1 MHQILL
7 VDDEPYVVDDL
18 SISLPWA
25 EMGFEQ
31 VHKAY
36 SGYEALELLQRHP
49 IDIVVTDIN
58 MPEISGIE
66 LIASIRNRWKH
77 IRVVMLTGYA
87 EFEYARKAIEE
98 QASAYLLKPIAND
111 QLIAVIGKLQEE
123 LRREWETWSSYQR
136 TMQTF
141 REHLPLLRDR
151 LLSELLQGRKLPRLQ
166 LQERLT
172 QFGLPL
178 STDLPVCLAVVR
190 PEEFF
195 RRQDMHSM
203 LLFEYAIINIA
214 QELFQDRFLIWSCKD
229 VHDYLVFLLQPKADL
244 DSGGN
249 PGNEVAQAAYQ
260 LQNHVSTLMGGGL
273 SVVTTGWGGF
283 PDQVYTLY
291 QSAISAIRQHIGSET
306 GIYLDATDNIGS
318 QPVEILQPLYEPP
331 LFFHM
336 FEANNWQGIE
346 DKLDAIA
353 SELARNPD
361 RSLEHIH
368 EARLHLETAF
378 YYFAHKNNKMLSEIV
393 GNPLLEQAPF
403 QTPDKLREWALEVTV
418 LLREHFESERRDS
431 RTVLIQN
438 VHEYISRNL
447 HYVSLQAI
455 ADHVQMHPVYLS
467 KMYKLETGKRISDY
481 ISQVKM
487 EKAAYLLIH
496 TPLKIYEVSA
506 ELGYSNAHYFIKLF
520 KEYAGMTPHEFR
532 DRAL

>member
-18 SISLPWA
+18 SISLPWT
-25 EMGFEQ
+25 EMGFGL

-36 SGYEALELLQRHP
+36 SGYEALDLLQRYP

-66 LIASIRNRWKH
+66 LIASIRSRWKH

-111 QLIAVIGKLQEE
+111 QLVAVITKLQNE
-123 LRREWETWSSYQR
+123 LRGEWEAWSSYQR

-151 LLSELLQGRKLPRLQ
+151 LLGDLLQGRKLSGPQ
-166 LQERLT
+166 LQERLA
-172 QFGLPL
+172 QFDLPL
-178 STDLPVCLAVVR
+178 STSQPVCLAVVR

-195 RRQDMHSM
+195 RRQDMRSM

-214 QELFQDRFLIWSCKD
+214 QELFQDRFRIWSCKD
-229 VHDYLVFLLQPKADL
+229 VHDYLVFLLQPREDIE
-244 DSGGN
+244 SGSN
-249 PGNEVAQAAYQ
+249 PGDEVAQSAYQ
-260 LQNHVSTLMGGGL
+260 LQNHVSTLIGGGL

-283 PDQVYTLY
+283 PDQVYSLY

-306 GIYLDATDNIGS
+306 GIYLDATDTS
-318 QPVEILQPLYEPP
+318 VAQSVEILQPLYEPP
-331 LFFHM
+331 LLSHM

-346 DKLDAIA
+346 DKLNAITT
-353 SELARNPD
+353 ELGRNPD

-393 GNPLLEQAPF
+393 GNPLLEQPPF
-403 QTPDKLREWALEVTV
+403 QTPDKLREWALHVIL

-431 RTVLIQN
+431 RTVLIQS
-438 VHEYISRNL
+438 VHEYINSNL

-481 ISQVKM
+481 IGQAKM

-520 KEYAGMTPHEFR
+520 KEYTGMTPQEYR

>member
-7 VDDEPYVVDDL
+7 IDDEPYVVDDL
-18 SISLPWA
+18 SISLPWT

-31 VHKAY
+31 VHTAY
-36 SGYEALELLQRHP
+36 SGYEALELLQRYP

-66 LIASIRNRWKH
+66 LIASIRSRWKH

-123 LRREWETWSSYQR
+123 LRGEWETRSSYQR

-151 LLSELLQGRKLPRLQ
+151 LLGELLQGRKMSRPQ
-166 LQERLT
+166 LHERLS
-172 QFGLPL
+172 QFDLPF
-178 STDLPVCLAVVR
+178 STNLPVCLVIVR

-195 RRQDMHSM
+195 RRQDMGSM

-214 QELFQDRFLIWSCKD
+214 QELFQDRFHIWSSKD
-229 VHDYLVFLLQPKADL
+229 VHDYLVFLLQPREDIEPRLNLAD
-244 DSGGN
+244 DIT
-249 PGNEVAQAAYQ
+249 QAAYQ
-260 LQNHVSTLMGGGL
+260 LQNHVSTLIGGGL

-291 QSAISAIRQHIGSET
+291 QSGISAIRQHIGSET
-306 GIYLDATDNIGS
+306 GIYLDATDNS
-318 QPVEILQPLYEPP
+318 SFNPVEILQPLYEPP
-331 LFFHM
+331 LFFHL

-346 DKLDAIA
+346 DKLNAIA

-361 RSLEHIH
+361 HSLEHIH

-378 YYFAHKNNKMLSEIV
+378 YYFAHKNKKMLGEIV
-393 GNPLLEQAPF
+393 GNPLMKQAPF
-403 QTPDKLREWALEVTV
+403 QTADKLREWALEMVT
-418 LLREHFESERRDS
+418 LLKEHFESERRDS
-431 RTVLIQN
+431 RTVLIRN
-438 VHEYISRNL
+438 VHEYIDRNI

-520 KEYAGMTPHEFR
+520 KEYTGMTPHEFR